1 MYIENYKL
9 IEDMEAELFRNAIVV
24 FDTSSLLRFYNYSDN
39 SKENIYDNIYKK
51 FSGRLWISG
60 HVNFEFNKNRENVL
74 RKPIHLYEN
83 LIKEKKKEDSG
94 HLDKIEKIIDDI
106 SKKSIND
113 IEKQMTTLIE
123 KCKNNDKHPI
133 ISDTG
138 FIEIQKII
146 EDYKIK
152 TEDLKLKFI
161 DAKKIVS
168 DEVELKI
175 EEIKNNMDKDF
186 VSNKL
191 IKIFEI
197 GQKLSYEEELKIVEE
212 GELRYRNK
220 IPPGY
225 EDANEKKGLQ
235 IYGDLIN
242 WKEIIK
248 FAKTKNKPF
257 ILVSNDEKEDWID
270 DSEGENRPRYELIK
284 EFRDITGEDIWIY
297 NLETFLYK
305 SKEIL
310 HMDIDEFVINEINEV
325 EIEEENNIKNSMDK
339 EYLKM
344 WVKEFL
350 NIECEIEEFN
360 SKRNNTIV
368 FETDK
373 ENCKKHIIY
382 ISFTKKNSYTAF
394 LDPLKNAIEDKVN
407 FDKYGSTEMTFIIVA
422 KHRGAASKF
431 YRQHATREK
440 PKSII
445 KSNFKH
451 VNVLIAYRDEDG
463 GLIPFDY
470 VRENS

>member
-9 IEDMEAELFRNAIVV
+9 IEDMEEKLFENAIVV

-39 SKENIYDNIYKK
+39 SKESIYDNIYKK
-51 FSGRLWISG
+51 FGGRLWISG
-60 HVNFEFNKNRENVL
+60 HVNFEFNKNRKNVL
-74 RKPIHLYEN
+74 KKPIHLYEN
-83 LIKEKKKEDSG
+83 LIKEKKKEDGG

-106 SKKSIND
+106 YKKSIND
-113 IEKQMTTLIE
+113 IEKQMTTLME

-133 ISDTG
+133 ISDTA

-161 DAKKIVS
+161 DAKKIFI
-168 DEVELKI
+168 DEVEIKI
-175 EEIKNNMDKDF
+175 EEIKNNMDEDF

-191 IKIFEI
+191 IEMFEI
-197 GQKLSYEEELKIVEE
+197 GKKLSYEEELKIVEE

-257 ILVSNDEKEDWID
+257 IFVSNDEKEDWID

-310 HMDIDEFVINEINEV
+310 HMDIDEVVINEINEV
-325 EIEEENNIKNSMDK
+325 EIEEENNIKNSIDK
-339 EYLKM
+339 EHLKM
-344 WVKEFL
+344 WVKGFL
-350 NIECEIEEFN
+350 HIECEIEEFD
-360 SKRNNTIV
+360 SKRNNTII

-373 ENCKKHIIY
+373 ENDKKHIIY
-382 ISFTKKNSYTAF
+382 ISFARKNSYTAF
-394 LDPLKNAIEDKVN
+394 LNPLKNAIEDKVN
-407 FDKYGSTEMTFIIVA
+407 FDKYDSTEMTFIIVA
-422 KHRGAASKF
+422 KNIGAASKF
-431 YRQHATREK
+431 YGQHATREK
-440 PKSII
+440 PKNII
-445 KSNFKH
+445 KSNSKH
-451 VNVLIAYRDEDG
+451 VKVLIAYRDEEG
-463 GLIPFDY
+463 ELIPFDY
-470 VRENS
+470 VR